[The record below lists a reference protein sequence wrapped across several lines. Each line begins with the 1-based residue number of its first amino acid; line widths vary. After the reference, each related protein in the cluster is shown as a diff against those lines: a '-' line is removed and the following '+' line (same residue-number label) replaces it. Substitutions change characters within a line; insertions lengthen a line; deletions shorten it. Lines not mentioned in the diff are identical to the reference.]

1 MARRYVR
8 DRRGRFASVG
18 ATARGGRL
26 TNLKGER
33 YATETKA
40 IAGGAPAGTVKAKPK
55 SSKGAAE
62 RAYLEIRAGKG
73 GKRLSDRK
81 VMEEMQRRG
90 FLKGGDVQG
99 QMINIAA
106 NARKMA
112 GTAHPAESTRANP
125 ILKGGSSAASNIR
138 SLSRGAT
145 GAPRALRANAVR
157 AFDPKSP
164 RLRSGQLGRQISREM
179 KDAPPSAKD
188 KLNTAMGRVDAITAR
203 MDRIGARDIANR
215 NSPDIGKRI
224 ISEVGRNAISNRKGV
239 KVIQRRGQRA
249 ADAAARGSKPAQ
261 RATEIYDNQLA
272 YMGKGK
278 PKAAKSNLRPGPSN
292 TQGPPKRRRKR

>member
-26 TNLKGER
+26 TNTSGKR
-33 YATETKA
+33 YATETKG
-40 IAGGAPAGTVKAKPK
+40 IAGAAPKGTLRP
-55 SSKGAAE
+55 
-62 RAYLEIRAGKG
+62 
-73 GKRLSDRK
+73 GKRK
-81 VMEEMQRRG
+81 P
-90 FLKGGDVQG
+90 
-99 QMINIAA
+99 AA
-106 NARKMA
+106 M
-112 GTAHPAESTRANP
+112 PD
-125 ILKGGSSAASNIR
+125 AASNIR
-138 SLSRGAT
+138 PLSRGAT

-164 RLRSGQLGRQISREM
+164 RLRNAQLGRQISREM
-179 KDAPPSAKD
+179 KNTQPSKLETLKGRMDAMT
-188 KLNTAMGRVDAITAR
+188 LR
-203 MDRIGARDIANR
+203 MDRRGAADIANR
-215 NSPDIGKRI
+215 NSSNTGKRI
-224 ISEVGRNAISNRKGV
+224 ISEVGRNTVSNRPGV

-261 RATEIYDNQLA
+261 RALSIYDNQLA
-272 YMGKGK
+272 YTGKGK